1 MQFKNHLPQSFLISQ
16 PNITTPLSEPP
27 QTIVLITIN
36 HIWLYLRDIGGQ
48 TAVPALPNILETYGS
63 L

>member
-48 TAVPALPNILETYGS
+48 TAVPALSNILETYGS